1 MGDPLESS
9 RVSSQKQNCE
19 GVVGVQSGQYRATA
33 ESSPKCGEDPDRDV
47 TSRRWGEAGMG
58 GVGELFAGAA
68 VGALFTVLYEVVKD
82 VKDKTM
88 MFRELLGDLDSTL
101 EALKPLIKDIA
112 KYKEVLDQSNKEV
125 EKIGKQMANGDELVL
140 KCYKLN
146 WWKGFK
152 KYKYA
157 KQLLDL
163 DKCLNRLLTVLTVEG
178 IRNGFENLAVSR
190 ETLAAA
196 KEILAAVQ
204 KNGSV
209 GNKENVVIQKQ
220 EGFHDLGSVPEPPHV
235 TVGLDE
241 PLRDLKEM
249 LLKDDVSMLVLTATG
264 GCGKTTLAMKFC
276 QDEEVKD
283 KFKKNIFFVTVS
295 KEPNLD
301 VVEELYQHMKSQEA
315 TQDPILLV
323 LDDVWFKSKF
333 LLQQFDELKS
343 RNCKILVTSRS
354 EFPGFGTPYNLKA
367 LNDEDSMTLLRHSA
381 SLGDSSSVPEDLL
394 RKILK
399 HCKGVPLAITVTGKS
414 LRGKATEFW
423 RSRLADWSKGSI
435 LDSETELLLRLQSS
449 IDALDEKEVIIRE
462 CFTDLVSFPEDQRIS
477 AAAFIDMWAELY
489 KLDEDFLSIKNLH
502 ELARRGL
509 ANLVITRK
517 ENIEI
522 LDDYYI
528 EHFVSQHDMLREL
541 AIYNAK
547 LDPIEK
553 RKRLIV
559 VSGHNQP
566 KWLMEQK
573 SQPINARLLSI
584 SSGCPI
590 SLFIKCIYVFVVKN
604 QGMSGAGSLIGGA
617 ALGTAFNV
625 LYDVLDE
632 LITKNVIFKPLLKDI
647 KSRLDSLAPLLKD
660 IEKSKKKSDLSDKD
674 LGNLKVHLEEG
685 VENQGMSGAGGLIGG
700 AALGTAFNV
709 LYDVL
714 NELIAKNLV
723 FKPLLKNIKSRLDS
737 LAPLLKDIEKSN
749 KKFDLSD
756 KELGNLKV
764 HLEEGVK
771 VVQKCKKV
779 RWWSLYKRYKYAN
792 KLIEWDESLQ
802 RLLEILNVQGIRDM
816 KDSSLSVRNIENV
829 LSRIK
834 SNMVIPKQPDSEAWC
849 AVPQLPPL
857 VVGLDFPLKELKMK
871 LLKDKNVSMVVLTA
885 PGGCGKTTLA
895 TKFCQDKDIKDTF
908 KDNIFFVTVSKK
920 PKLENIVQ
928 DLYQRKG
935 FPASTF
941 ENEVSAVMLLQRFL
955 KEEGQNP
962 FLIVL
967 DDVWSGSESL
977 VEKFDQFK
985 TENHKFLVTSRS
997 EFRGYGFPCHLQS
1010 LDHDNAMK
1018 LFHHSASLGDKSSHI
1033 PKDLPEKF
1041 PELFI

>member
-1 MGDPLESS
+1 
-9 RVSSQKQNCE
+9 
-19 GVVGVQSGQYRATA
+19 
-33 ESSPKCGEDPDRDV
+33 
-47 TSRRWGEAGMG
+47 MG

-101 EALKPLIKDIA
+101 EGLKPLIKDIA

-125 EKIGKQMANGDELVL
+125 EKIVKQIANGDELVL
-140 KCYKLN
+140 KCYKLSR
-146 WWKGFK
+146 WKSFK

-178 IRNGFENLAVSR
+178 IRNGFENLAVSK
-190 ETLAAA
+190 EILAAA
-196 KEILAAVQ
+196 KKILAAVQ

-301 VVEELYQHMKSQEA
+301 IVEELCQRMKSQEA
-315 TQDPILLV
+315 TQDPLLLV

-477 AAAFIDMWAELY
+477 ATAFIDMWAELY

-502 ELARRGL
+502 ELACRGL

-547 LDPIEK
+547 LDPIEE

-584 SSGCPI
+584 SSDGIFPTQWQSVHLPHVEVLVLNFKTVNNALPEFVQKIDKLKVLIVTNYGLLPTELSNFDILESLSNLKRIRLERISIHSITKNFVPLKSLKKI
-590 SLFIKCIYVFVVKN
+590 SLFMCNMGQAFHNCSIKI
-604 QGMSGAGSLIGGA
+604 
-617 ALGTAFNV
+617 
-625 LYDVLDE
+625 
-632 LITKNVIFKPLLKDI
+632 
-647 KSRLDSLAPLLKD
+647 
-660 IEKSKKKSDLSDKD
+660 
-674 LGNLKVHLEEG
+674 
-685 VENQGMSGAGGLIGG
+685 
-700 AALGTAFNV
+700 
-709 LYDVL
+709 
-714 NELIAKNLV
+714 
-723 FKPLLKNIKSRLDS
+723 
-737 LAPLLKDIEKSN
+737 
-749 KKFDLSD
+749 
-756 KELGNLKV
+756 
-764 HLEEGVK
+764 
-771 VVQKCKKV
+771 
-779 RWWSLYKRYKYAN
+779 
-792 KLIEWDESLQ
+792 
-802 RLLEILNVQGIRDM
+802 
-816 KDSSLSVRNIENV
+816 
-829 LSRIK
+829 
-834 SNMVIPKQPDSEAWC
+834 SEAWPGLEEMNIDYC
-849 AVPQLPPL
+849 HDLVELPAELCDL
-857 VVGLDFPLKELKMK
+857 VHMKMLSITNCHK
-871 LLKDKNVSMVVLTA
+871 LSAL
-885 PGGCGKTTLA
+885 PEEIG
-895 TKFCQDKDIKDTF
+895 
-908 KDNIFFVTVSKK
+908 
-920 PKLENIVQ
+920 KLENLDVLRLRSCT
-928 DLYQRKG
+928 DLVRL
-935 FPASTF
+935 PVSI
-941 ENEVSAVMLLQRFL
+941 ENLTKLCC
-955 KEEGQNP
+955 
-962 FLIVL
+962 L
-967 DDVWSGSESL
+967 DMYD
-977 VEKFDQFK
+977 
-985 TENHKFLVTSRS
+985 
-997 EFRGYGFPCHLQS
+997 C
-1010 LDHDNAMK
+1010 
-1018 LFHHSASLGDKSSHI
+1018 LGI
-1033 PKDLPEKF
+1033 RNLPEGIGNMSGLRKINMGQCSSLE
-1041 PELFI
+1041 ELPPSVWDLDEQLEEVICDEEKKHLWESFLARDKIKVAKEKTNLNWLEKPQL